1 MLKTQSNLKVETA
14 TAIAVLTLFFSPA
27 VPCPVFHLDVS
38 AAELIGNLI
47 DTDFTHWDQTPGW
60 RHCESQ
66 NLKDAGFK
74 VRKEKEIMTLYL
86 PEVQGAA
93 QCVFF
98 QTIPLSPKIE
108 YLVSVNIVS
117 DKGGELSLV
126 YIQNGSPFKT
136 SWSKSFTLV
145 PGENRI
151 RSYFTIEKVEEG
163 SSSFRFILD
172 KLRGNVQLSD
182 PMLLS
187 VLESKELLEQKL
199 TQQKIPTSISA
210 QVPETLVPAACPGNR
225 HDAINA
231 RVKQGNVDLVFI
243 GDSITEQWKYKGSGV
258 TYLGLQGDE
267 GGQETDEGRMW
278 KGSVWDKFYGKRNA
292 VNMGIG
298 GQRTQQILWRMMN
311 GNLDGISPKLAI
323 LMAGG
328 NNLLSNTEEEIAA
341 GEKAI
346 VEKLRKK
353 LPNTKILLLAYFPRG
368 MNKTDAIR
376 IKNDKVNEIVS
387 KLADNTNVFYLDIG
401 GKFLNDDGTHNS
413 AAFEKDDVHL
423 SGVGYEIWASAIE
436 STVVKLMGEK

>member
-1 MLKTQSNLKVETA
+1 MTSNLKAGTA
-14 TAIAVLTLFFSPA
+14 AAIAVLALFFLTAAPWT
-27 VPCPVFHLDVS
+27 VFQLDVS
-38 AAELIGNLI
+38 AAESADNLI
-47 DTDFTHWDQTPGW
+47 DPDFTHWDQTPGW
-60 RHCESQ
+60 RHYESQ
-66 NLKDAGFK
+66 NLKDGGFK
-74 VRKEKEIMTLYL
+74 IRREKEILSLYL
-86 PEVQGAA
+86 PEVQEAA

-98 QTIPLSPKIE
+98 QIIPLSPKTE

-117 DKGGELSLV
+117 DKGGEFSLV

-136 SWSKSFTLV
+136 SWSKSFMLV

-151 RSYFTIEKVEEG
+151 RSYFTLDKIEEG
-163 SSSFRFILD
+163 SSSIRFILD

-182 PMLLS
+182 PMLLP
-187 VLESKELLEQKL
+187 VTESKELLEQKL
-199 TQQKIPTSISA
+199 QQQVIPAAVSA
-210 QVPETLVPAACPGNR
+210 QLPETLVPAACPGNR
-225 HDAINA
+225 HDAINV
-231 RVKQGNVDLVFI
+231 RVKQGNVDLIFI
-243 GDSITEQWKYKGSGV
+243 GDSITEQWKYKGPGV
-258 TYLGLQGDE
+258 TSLGPQGND

-311 GNLDGISPKLAI
+311 GNLDGISPKLAVV
-323 LMAGG
+323 MAGG

-346 VEKLRKK
+346 VEKLREK
-353 LPNTKILLLAYFPRG
+353 LPDTKILLLAYFPRG

-387 KLADNTNVFYLDIG
+387 RLADNTNVFYLDIG
-401 GKFLNDDGTHNS
+401 SKFLNDDGTHNS

-423 SGVGYEIWASAIE
+423 SGVGYEIWANAIE
-436 STVVKLMGEK
+436 PTVVKLMGEK